1 MEKLTFEEILN
12 QVKNDF
18 ESVSEFAH
26 GGYDYITVPK
36 EFMPELDSDY
46 ESRKQRRLEYQKT
59 LPIGEVK
66 TVDQHGGEGEGE
78 DWYIVYHFVNH
89 DVYVRVNGWYQ
100 SYHGTEFDGWDSCSE
115 VRPKE
120 RMVTFYE

>member
-1 MEKLTFEEILN
+1 MEKLTFEEIMN

-18 ESVSEFAH
+18 ESVIDFAH
-26 GGYDYITVPK
+26 EGYDYINVPND
-36 EFMPELDSDY
+36 FMPELDTDY

-78 DWYIVYHFVNH
+78 DWHIVYHFVNH
-89 DVYVRVNGWYQ
+89 DVYVRVDGWYQ
-100 SYHGTEFDGWDSCSE
+100 SYHGTEFDGWEACSE